1 MPHFEKMLYDNPQLA
16 LTYLDAFRITL
27 AKQRGSSSGST
38 PAAAAAADA
47 GAALASPVGGS
58 SGSSSGTSGGS
69 GVSTSDEV
77 LYDPRVYAT
86 VVRGVLDYLRR
97 DMTHPEGG
105 LYSAEVCRLAVWG
118 AKVFY
123 KHDANVLARVAATRR
138 NYTITFRGSLFN
150 SYKNACCLCQLCV

>member
-1 MPHFEKMLYDNPQLA
+1 MCSVDEFWHVPHFEKMLYDNPQLA

-27 AKQRGSSSGST
+27 AKQRASSSGGSSS
-38 PAAAAAADA
+38 PAAAAAPDA
-47 GAALASPVGGS
+47 GAALASSLTGSNADIS
-58 SGSSSGTSGGS
+58 SGGGVSGTASGS

-105 LYSAEVCRLAVWG
+105 LYSAEVRA
-118 AKVFY
+118 
-123 KHDANVLARVAATRR
+123 HT
-138 NYTITFRGSLFN
+138 TS
-150 SYKNACCLCQLCV
+150 CVGREL